1 MASPARNTLSW
12 LTQARD
18 DVAAYARV
26 TDWTQVVAILALCV
40 AGYFS
45 IQSAGDLR
53 GSDYHTQQLLF
64 MVVGWGAY
72 WALASVD
79 YRELRRFARWIY
91 LAGLALL
98 LPIFACAV
106 VGADLG
112 SVIRSV
118 YGARRW
124 INLGLFS
131 IQPSEL
137 AKVTTLILLAAFLAR
152 SHVGRLRDSWG
163 ALLGVAGIAFAPFF
177 LIFMQ
182 PDLGSALIF
191 VPLAAALLH
200 AANLSRRFFVA
211 VGLVLG
217 LFLALVAVDLS
228 AYSDRV
234 RARVESHPEDRN
246 PTASIRGQ
254 HDAEAWFVLLKD
266 YQRERI
272 LAFLAPELAD
282 PRGVGASW
290 QVRQA
295 LIAVGRGGL
304 TGQGYNEGM
313 QARLGFLPEGAA
325 HNDFVFSG
333 FAEEHGLAGSLALVT
348 TFGLLLW
355 RVLRTGLRA
364 ADRFGAFLSVGAAAI
379 LFAHVF
385 INMGMNLNLMPVTGV
400 PLPFLS
406 YGGSFI
412 LSCFLLMGLVQS
424 VHRHSPGGQG
434 GGLPATA

>member
-1 MASPARNTLSW
+1 MGDPARNTLAW

-18 DVAAYARV
+18 DVFAYARV

-45 IQSAGDLR
+45 IESAGDLR
-53 GSDYHTQQLLF
+53 DSDFHQQQLLY
-64 MVVGWGAY
+64 MVLGWGAY
-72 WALASVD
+72 WSLASVD

-91 LAGLALL
+91 LGGLALL
-98 LPIFACAV
+98 VPIFACAV
-106 VGADLG
+106 LGTDLG
-112 SVIRSV
+112 TVIRAV

-124 INLGLFS
+124 INLGFFS
-131 IQPSEL
+131 IQPSEF

-152 SHVGRLRDSWG
+152 SHVGRLRDSWK
-163 ALLGVAGIAFAPFF
+163 ALVGVAGIAFAPFF

-182 PDLGSALIF
+182 PDLGSSLIF

-211 VGLVLG
+211 VGL
-217 LFLALVAVDLS
+217 ALVVLLGVTAIDLS
-228 AYSDRV
+228 AYADRV
-234 RARVESHPEDRN
+234 QARIQSHPEDRN
-246 PTASIRGQ
+246 PTASVRGQ
-254 HDAEAWFVLLKD
+254 HDAEAWFILLKD

-272 LAFLAPELAD
+272 LAFVAPELVD

-295 LIAVGRGGL
+295 LIAVGRGGV
-304 TGQGYNEGM
+304 TGQGYKEGM
-313 QARLGFLPEGAA
+313 QARLGYLPEAAA

-333 FAEEHGLAGSLALVT
+333 FAEEQGLVGALALIAAY
-348 TFGLLLW
+348 GLLLW

-364 ADRFGAFLSVGAAAI
+364 ADRFGSYLAVGAAAI
-379 LFAHVF
+379 LSAHVLV
-385 INMGMNLNLMPVTGV
+385 NVGMNLNLMPVTGV

-412 LSCFLLMGLVQS
+412 LSCFLLLGLVQS
-424 VHRHSPGGQG
+424 VHRHAPGGEG

>member
-1 MASPARNTLSW
+1 MAPSARGTLSW

-18 DVAAYARV
+18 DVAAFARV
-26 TDWTQVVAILALCV
+26 TDWTQVVALAALCV

-45 IQSAGDLR
+45 IKSAGDLR
-53 GSDYHTQQLLF
+53 DSDFHSQQLLY

-72 WALASVD
+72 WALATVD

-91 LAGLALL
+91 LGGLLLL
-98 LPIFACAV
+98 LPIFACSLLD
-106 VGADLG
+106 ADLG
-112 SVIRSV
+112 SLIRSV
-118 YGARRW
+118 YGSRRW
-124 INLGLFS
+124 INLGFFS
-131 IQPSEL
+131 IQPSEF
-137 AKVTTLILLAAFLAR
+137 AKVTTLVLLAAFLAR
-152 SHVGRLRDSWG
+152 SHVGRLRESWA
-163 ALLGVAGIAFAPFF
+163 ALLGVAALAFAPFF

-182 PDLGSALIF
+182 PDLGSSLIF

-211 VGLVLG
+211 VGVGLG
-217 LFLALVAVDLS
+217 LLLALVAVDLS
-228 AYSDRV
+228 AYADRV
-234 RARVESHPEDRN
+234 QARIRAHPEDRN

-254 HDAEAWFVLLKD
+254 HDAETWFVLLKD

-272 LAFLAPELAD
+272 LAFVAPELAD

-313 QARLGFLPEGAA
+313 QARLGFLPEAAA

-333 FAEEHGLAGSLALVT
+333 FAEEHGLAGSLGLLAT
-348 TFGLLLW
+348 YALLLW

-364 ADRFGAFLSVGAAAI
+364 ADRFGSFLCVGAAAI
-379 LFAHVF
+379 LFAHVL
-385 INMGMNLNLMPVTGV
+385 INVGMNLNLMPVTGV

-412 LSCFLLMGLVQS
+412 LSCFLLLGLVQS
-424 VHRHSPGGQG
+424 VHRHAPGGEG

>member
-1 MASPARNTLSW
+1 MGHPSRNTLAW

-18 DVAAYARV
+18 DVLAFARI
-26 TDWTQVVAILALCV
+26 TDWTQVVVILLLCV
-40 AGYFS
+40 VGYFS
-45 IQSAGDLR
+45 IESAGDLR
-53 GSDYHTQQLLF
+53 DSRFHHQQLLY
-64 MVVGWGAY
+64 MVIGWGGY
-72 WALASVD
+72 WALASID

-91 LAGLALL
+91 LGGLALL
-98 LPIFACAV
+98 LPIFVCAV
-106 VGADLG
+106 LG
-112 SVIRSV
+112 TDFGSIIRSV

-124 INLGLFS
+124 INLGFFS
-131 IQPSEL
+131 IQPAEF
-137 AKVTTLILLAAFLAR
+137 AKVTTLIMLAAFLAR
-152 SHVGRLRDSWG
+152 SHVGRLRDSWQ
-163 ALLGVAGIAFAPFF
+163 ALLGVAGIALAPFF

-182 PDLGSALIF
+182 PDLGSSLIF
-191 VPLAAALLH
+191 VPLSAAVLH

-211 VGLVLG
+211 VGIVLTALLVLT
-217 LFLALVAVDLS
+217 AVDLS

-234 RARVESHPEDRN
+234 QARIQSHPEDRN

-254 HDAEAWFVLLKD
+254 HDADAWFFLLKD

-272 LAFLAPELAD
+272 LAFVAPERAD

-295 LIAVGRGGL
+295 LIAVGRGGV
-304 TGQGYNEGM
+304 TGQGHREGM
-313 QARLGFLPEGAA
+313 QARLGYLPEAAA

-333 FAEEHGLAGSLALVT
+333 FAEEQGLVGSLALVSLY
-348 TFGLLLW
+348 GLLIW

-364 ADRFGAFLSVGAAAI
+364 ADHFGSFLAVGAAAI
-379 LFAHVF
+379 LSAHII
-385 INMGMNLNLMPVTGV
+385 INVGMNVNLMPVTGV

-412 LSCFLLMGLVQS
+412 LSCFLLLGLVQS
-424 VHRHSPGGQG
+424 VHRHAPGGEG

>member
-1 MASPARNTLSW
+1 MGDSPRNPLAW
-12 LTQARD
+12 ITQARD
-18 DVAAYARV
+18 DVVAYARV
-26 TDWTQVVAILALCV
+26 TDWTQVAAILLLCV

-45 IQSAGDLR
+45 IESAGDLR
-53 GSDYHTQQLLF
+53 DSDYHRQQLLY
-64 MVVGWGAY
+64 MGAGWCAY
-72 WALASVD
+72 WAAASLD

-91 LAGLALL
+91 LGGLALL
-98 LPIFACAV
+98 LPVFACAV
-106 VGADLG
+106 AGADLG
-112 SVIRSV
+112 SVIRAV

-131 IQPSEL
+131 IQPSEF

-152 SHVGRLRDSWG
+152 SHVGRLRDSVPVV
-163 ALLGVAGIAFAPFF
+163 LGVAGIAFAPFF

-211 VGLVLG
+211 VGLA
-217 LFLALVAVDLS
+217 LAALLAVTAVDLS
-228 AYSDRV
+228 AYAGRV
-234 RARVESHPEDRN
+234 QAHILAHPDDRN
-246 PTASIRGQ
+246 PTATVRGQ
-254 HDAEAWFVLLKD
+254 HEAGAWFVLLKD

-272 LAFLAPELAD
+272 LAFVAPELVD

-295 LIAVGRGGL
+295 LIAVGRGGI
-304 TGQGYNEGM
+304 TGQGYKEGM
-313 QARLGFLPEGAA
+313 QARLGYLPEAAA

-333 FAEEHGLAGSLALVT
+333 FAEEQGMVGSLALLAAY
-348 TFGLLLW
+348 GLLLW

-364 ADRFGAFLSVGAAAI
+364 ADRFGSYLAVGAAAI
-379 LFAHVF
+379 LGAHV
-385 INMGMNLNLMPVTGV
+385 IVNVGMNLNLMPVTGV

-412 LSCFLLMGLVQS
+412 LSCFLLLGLVQS
-424 VHRHSPGGQG
+424 VHRHAPGGEG

>member
-1 MASPARNTLSW
+1 MARSARNTLAW

-18 DVAAYARV
+18 DVAAFARV
-26 TDWTQVVAILALCV
+26 TDWTQVLAIAALCV

-45 IQSAGDLR
+45 IKSAGDLR
-53 GSDYHTQQLLF
+53 NADFHTQQLLY

-72 WALASVD
+72 WALASTD

-91 LAGLALL
+91 LAGLLLL

-106 VGADLG
+106 LGADLG

-118 YGARRW
+118 YGSRRW
-124 INLGLFS
+124 INLGFFS
-131 IQPSEL
+131 IQPSEF
-137 AKVTTLILLAAFLAR
+137 AKVGTLILLAAFLAR
-152 SHVGRLRDSWG
+152 THVGRLRDSWP

-182 PDLGSALIF
+182 PDLGSSLIF
-191 VPLAAALLH
+191 VPLAASLLH

-217 LFLALVAVDLS
+217 LLLALVAVDLS
-228 AYSDRV
+228 AYADRV
-234 RARVESHPEDRN
+234 QARIEAHPGDRN

-254 HDAEAWFVLLKD
+254 HDAETWFFLLKD

-272 LAFLAPELAD
+272 LAFAAPELAD

-313 QARLGFLPEGAA
+313 QARLGFLPEAAA

-333 FAEEHGLAGSLALVT
+333 FAEEQGFVGSLALVAVY
-348 TFGLLLW
+348 GLLLW
-355 RVLRTGLRA
+355 RILRTGLRS
-364 ADRFGAFLSVGAAAI
+364 ADRFGSFLAVGAAAI
-379 LFAHVF
+379 LFTHVL
-385 INMGMNLNLMPVTGV
+385 INVGMNLNLMPVTGV

-412 LSCFLLMGLVQS
+412 LSCFLLLGLVQS
-424 VHRHSPGGQG
+424 VHRHAPGGQG
-434 GGLPATA
+434 GGLPAKA

>member
-1 MASPARNTLSW
+1 MANPARNTLSW

-18 DVAAYARV
+18 DVAAFARV
-26 TDWTQVVAILALCV
+26 TDWTQVVAILLLCV

-45 IQSAGDLR
+45 IKSAGDLR
-53 GSDYHTQQLLF
+53 DSDFHTQQLLY

-72 WALASVD
+72 WALASTD

-91 LAGLALL
+91 LAGILLL
-98 LPIFACAV
+98 LPIFVCAI

-118 YGARRW
+118 YGSRRW

-131 IQPSEL
+131 IQPSEF
-137 AKVTTLILLAAFLAR
+137 AKVTTLVFLAAFLAR

-163 ALLGVAGIAFAPFF
+163 AALGVAAIAFAPFF

-182 PDLGSALIF
+182 PDLGSSLIF

-211 VGLVLG
+211 VGLASAL
-217 LFLALVAVDLS
+217 LLSLVAVDLS
-228 AYSDRV
+228 AYADRV
-234 RARVESHPEDRN
+234 QERIKAHPEDRN
-246 PTASIRGQ
+246 PTASIRGR
-254 HDAEAWFVLLKD
+254 HDAETWFVLLKD

-272 LAFLAPELAD
+272 LSFVAPELAD

-313 QARLGFLPEGAA
+313 QARLGFLPEAAA

-333 FAEEHGLAGSLALVT
+333 FAEEHGLLGSLLLVALY
-348 TFGLLLW
+348 GLLLW

-364 ADRFGAFLSVGAAAI
+364 ADRFGSFLSVGAAAI
-379 LFAHVF
+379 LFTHLF
-385 INMGMNLNLMPVTGV
+385 INVGMNLNLMPVTGV

-412 LSCFLLMGLVQS
+412 LSCFLLLGLVQS
-424 VHRHSPGGQG
+424 VHRHAPGGEG

>member
-1 MASPARNTLSW
+1 MADRARNTLSW

-26 TDWTQVVAILALCV
+26 TDWTQVLCV
-40 AGYFS
+40 LLLCLAGYFS
-45 IQSAGDLR
+45 IKSAGDLR
-53 GSDYHTQQLLF
+53 DSDFHTQQLIY
-64 MVVGWGAY
+64 MAAGWGAY
-72 WALASVD
+72 WSLASFD

-91 LAGLALL
+91 LAGIALL

-106 VGADLG
+106 TGTDLG

-118 YGARRW
+118 YGSRRW

-131 IQPSEL
+131 IQPSEF
-137 AKVTTLILLAAFLAR
+137 AKVTTLVLLAAFLAR
-152 SHVGRLRDSWG
+152 SHVGRLRDSWA
-163 ALLGVAGIAFAPFF
+163 ALLGVAGLAFAPFF

-182 PDLGSALIF
+182 PDLGSSLIF

-211 VGLVLG
+211 VGLASA

-228 AYSDRV
+228 AYAGRV
-234 RARVESHPEDRN
+234 QARIEAFPEDRN

-254 HDAEAWFVLLKD
+254 HEAQAWFVLLKD

-272 LAFLAPELAD
+272 LAFVAPELAD

-313 QARLGFLPEGAA
+313 QARLGFLPEAAA

-333 FAEEHGLAGSLALVT
+333 FAEEQGLAGSLALL
-348 TFGLLLW
+348 GLYALLLW

-364 ADRFGAFLSVGAAAI
+364 ADRFGSFLAVGAAAI
-379 LFAHVF
+379 LFAHVL
-385 INMGMNLNLMPVTGV
+385 INVGMNLNLMPVTGV

-412 LSCFLLMGLVQS
+412 LSCFLLLGLVQS
-424 VHRHSPGGQG
+424 VHRHAPGGER